1 MARGAE
7 AVSAQHAPSAAG
19 RPPPRRARGLRA
31 WVRANLFANPFS
43 AAATVLLAAA
53 LLRALP
59 AATRW
64 LFTGAVYAPDYE
76 ACRRLAYRAACWG
89 FVAEKHRL
97 ILFGRYP
104 YEEQWRPLVA
114 TVLVVAA
121 LAVTAH
127 PRAWR
132 RSVLVAWVPVLA
144 AFFALLRGG
153 VLGLSYVEPGLWG
166 GLPLTVILTLVGVS
180 ASIPIGVALALGR
193 RSRLPL
199 VRAASTLYIEM
210 VRGVPLITVLFV
222 ASFVFPLLL
231 PQGLRLDV
239 LARVAIGIT
248 FFQAAYMAEVVRGG
262 LQALPRGQHEAA
274 ASLGLSWWQAQRKV
288 VLPQA
293 LVLVI
298 PSFVNSL
305 LSTFMD
311 TSLVTVVSMYD
322 LTGALRLS
330 LGDPRWRRFFLEG
343 YLFVGAVYFVFC
355 LAMSRYSHWLERRLG
370 RWARRPE
377 AFGA

>member
-1 MARGAE
+1 MQARAGPPQPGAWRRLPSGP
-7 AVSAQHAPSAAG
+7 ASLATWLRRNLFSSIPSA
-19 RPPPRRARGLRA
+19 L
-31 WVRANLFANPFS
+31 
-43 AAATVLLAAA
+43 ATLLVAAA
-53 LLRALP
+53 LVSVLP
-59 AATRW
+59 WAARW
-64 LFTGAVYAPDYE
+64 LFTGAVWSPDYE
-76 ACRRLAYRAACWG
+76 ACRALEYHAACWG

-97 ILFGRYP
+97 VLFGRYP
-104 YEEQWRPLVA
+104 HPEQWRPLLA
-114 TVLVVAA
+114 TLLVVAA
-121 LAVTAH
+121 LAASAH

-132 RSVLVAWVPVLA
+132 RWLLPAWAAVLA
-144 AFFALLRGG
+144 AFFLLVRGG
-153 VLGLSYVEPGLWG
+153 VLGLSRVEPGLWG
-166 GLPLTVILTLVGVS
+166 GLPLTVLLTLVGVS
-180 ASIPIGVALALGR
+180 ASIPLGVLLALGR
-193 RSRLPL
+193 RSRLP
-199 VRAASTLYIEM
+199 VARAAATIYIEM

-239 LARVAIGIT
+239 LSRVALGIT
-248 FFQAAYMAEVVRGG
+248 LFQAAYMAEVVRGG

-274 ASLGLSWWQAQRKV
+274 ASLGLSWWQTQRRV
-288 VLPQA
+288 ILPQA

-322 LTGALRLS
+322 LTGALRLA
-330 LGDPRWRRFFLEG
+330 LGDPRWRNFFIEG
-343 YLFVGAVYFVFC
+343 YLFVGGIYFACC

-377 AFGA
+377 ASAA

>member
-1 MARGAE
+1 VTPSGEIAGP
-7 AVSAQHAPSAAG
+7 AVG
-19 RPPPRRARGLRA
+19 RPPPRRALGPVA
-31 WVRANLFANPFS
+31 WVRANLFASPFS
-43 AAATVLLAAA
+43 AAATLLLGAA
-53 LLRALP
+53 LVRVLP
-59 AATRW
+59 GAVRW
-64 LFTGAVYAPDYE
+64 LFTRAVYAADYE
-76 ACRRLAYRAACWG
+76 ACRSLAYRAACWG

-104 YEEQWRPLVA
+104 YEEQWRPLAA
-114 TVLVVAA
+114 TLLVVGA

-127 PRAWR
+127 PGAWR
-132 RSVLVAWVPVLA
+132 RWLLPAWAAVLA

-153 VLGLSYVEPGLWG
+153 WLGLSRVDPGLWG
-166 GLPLTVILTLVGVS
+166 GFPLTVILTLVGMS
-180 ASIPIGVALALGR
+180 ASMPLGIALALAR

-222 ASFVFPLLL
+222 ASFLFPLLL
-231 PQGLRLDV
+231 PQGLRVDV
-239 LARVAIGIT
+239 LGRVAIGIT
-248 FFQAAYMAEVVRGG
+248 LFQAAYMAEVVRGG
-262 LQALPRGQHEAA
+262 LQALSRGQHEAA

-288 VLPQA
+288 ILPQA

-330 LGDPRWRRFFLEG
+330 LGDPQWRNFFLEG
-343 YLFVGAVYFVFC
+343 YLFVGAVYFVCC
-355 LAMSRYSHWLERRLG
+355 LAMSRYSHWLEKRLG
-370 RWARRPE
+370 RWARRE
-377 AFGA
+377 LHA

>member
-1 MARGAE
+1 MARVAEIASAPPPTGAD
-7 AVSAQHAPSAAG
+7 
-19 RPPPRRARGLRA
+19 RPPPRRARGPRA
-31 WVRANLFANPFS
+31 WARANLFASPVS
-43 AAATVLLAAA
+43 AAATILLGAA
-53 LLRALP
+53 LVRALP
-59 AATRW
+59 AAVRW
-64 LFTGAVYAPDYE
+64 LFTDAVYAPDYQ
-76 ACRRLAYRAACWG
+76 ACRRLSYHAACWG

-114 TVLVVAA
+114 TALVVAA

-132 RSVLVAWVPVLA
+132 RWILVAWIPVLA
-144 AFFALLRGG
+144 AFVALLRGG
-153 VLGLSYVEPGLWG
+153 LFGLSHVDPGLWG
-166 GLPLTVILTLVGVS
+166 GLPLTIILTLVGMS
-180 ASIPIGVALALGR
+180 ASIPLGVALALAR

-199 VRAASTLYIEM
+199 ARGASTLYIEM

-231 PQGLRLDV
+231 PQGLRIDV
-239 LARVAIGIT
+239 LGRVAIGIT
-248 FFQAAYMAEVVRGG
+248 LFQAAYMAEVVRGG
-262 LQALPRGQHEAA
+262 LQALPRGQREAA

-288 VLPQA
+288 ILPQA

-330 LGDPRWRRFFLEG
+330 LGDAQWRNFFLEG
-343 YLFVGAVYFVFC
+343 YLFVGAVYFVCC
-355 LAMSRYSHWLERRLG
+355 LAMSRYSQWLEGRLG

-377 AFGA
+377 ALRA